1 MLLMAPT
8 VYVMRY
14 LNARQESRPELR
26 QKALE
31 YIQVGYSRELQYKHP
46 DGSFSAF
53 GTSDDSGSTWL
64 TAFVLKVF
72 SQAHGAQLVE
82 VDQSIAHTAAK
93 WLVNTAQSESGQF
106 QPKGRVIHSEMV
118 GGVTDD
124 KASVS
129 LTAFVTGALL
139 EAHKAG
145 LLPADAE
152 GGLSAAL
159 QYLMDAA
166 HDTNYAK
173 VLVAHTLTMAAAQ
186 ESQGLPVPPGLAAA
200 AAAAL
205 DDMQAIAVTEGTM
218 THWAP
223 KEQPSSDDDKAV
235 GERCSSCYVAHAGGP
250 EVEMTGYAMSTMITA
265 LGEDALADG
274 FPVAKW
280 LLSER
285 SPTGGWRST
294 QDTTVALEGLSA
306 YGALSSASPP
316 DMTVTVRYTQPASAS
331 RRRLKAESVEKTL
344 TLNAGNYDVLQVLEL
359 PVGQEVDVT
368 VEGSGKAIMT
378 VGTVW
383 HTRAMPSEPTFLVR
397 SSVGR
402 KEGSSSLLQKVD
414 IERVQGSGEGMV
426 IGAIQLFSGMV
437 PRESSLKQLKESK
450 YSCNG
455 AVKRVDYAN
464 DEISVYIDSLK
475 VGDAPC
481 ELEVEMDRE
490 VVVEN
495 LKPTT
500 VEVYEYYEPVRN
512 GATETSPDFT
522 TRVSLQSSSGACR
535 AASDFRGLAVALMS
549 LLAAA
554 MAAYL

>member
-1 MLLMAPT
+1 MLT
-8 VYVMRY
+8 
-14 LNARQESRPELR
+14 E
-26 QKALE
+26 
-31 YIQVGYSRELQYKHP
+31 
-46 DGSFSAF
+46 
-53 GTSDDSGSTWL
+53 
-64 TAFVLKVF
+64 
-72 SQAHGAQLVE
+72 
-82 VDQSIAHTAAK
+82 IA
-93 WLVNTAQSESGQF
+93 
-106 QPKGRVIHSEMV
+106 
-118 GGVTDD
+118 
-124 KASVS
+124 
-129 LTAFVTGALL
+129 
-139 EAHKAG
+139 
-145 LLPADAE
+145 
-152 GGLSAAL
+152 
-159 QYLMDAA
+159 
-166 HDTNYAK
+166 
-173 VLVAHTLTMAAAQ
+173 
-186 ESQGLPVPPGLAAA
+186 LPVLC
-200 AAAAL
+200 
-205 DDMQAIAVTEGTM
+205 Q
-218 THWAP
+218 
-223 KEQPSSDDDKAV
+223 Q
-235 GERCSSCYVAHAGGP
+235 
-250 EVEMTGYAMSTMITA
+250 
-265 LGEDALADG
+265 
-274 FPVAKW
+274 
-280 LLSER
+280 
-285 SPTGGWRST
+285 
-294 QDTTVALEGLSA
+294 
-306 YGALSSASPP
+306 
-316 DMTVTVRYTQPASAS
+316 
-331 RRRLKAESVEKTL
+331 
-344 TLNAGNYDVLQVLEL
+344 
-359 PVGQEVDVT
+359 
-368 VEGSGKAIMT
+368 
-378 VGTVW
+378 
-383 HTRAMPSEPTFLVR
+383 VR

>member
-1 MLLMAPT
+1 
-8 VYVMRY
+8 
-14 LNARQESRPELR
+14 
-26 QKALE
+26 
-31 YIQVGYSRELQYKHP
+31 
-46 DGSFSAF
+46 
-53 GTSDDSGSTWL
+53 
-64 TAFVLKVF
+64 
-72 SQAHGAQLVE
+72 
-82 VDQSIAHTAAK
+82 
-93 WLVNTAQSESGQF
+93 
-106 QPKGRVIHSEMV
+106 MV

-294 QDTTVALEGLSA
+294 QVWLALPPPPPLFVLVFPPRICLRAKGGCGPLSDHRHSLT
-306 YGALSSASPP
+306 GVVWL
-316 DMTVTVRYTQPASAS
+316 PAGHD
-331 RRRLKAESVEKTL
+331 RCPRGSVCL
-344 TLNAGNYDVLQVLEL
+344 
-359 PVGQEVDVT
+359 
-368 VEGSGKAIMT
+368 
-378 VGTVW
+378 W
-383 HTRAMPSEPTFLVR
+383 
-397 SSVGR
+397 
-402 KEGSSSLLQKVD
+402 
-414 IERVQGSGEGMV
+414 
-426 IGAIQLFSGMV
+426 
-437 PRESSLKQLKESK
+437 
-450 YSCNG
+450 G
-455 AVKRVDYAN
+455 AVKR
-464 DEISVYIDSLK
+464 
-475 VGDAPC
+475 
-481 ELEVEMDRE
+481 
-490 VVVEN
+490 
-495 LKPTT
+495 KPA
-500 VEVYEYYEPVRN
+500 RH
-512 GATETSPDFT
+512 D
-522 TRVSLQSSSGACR
+522 CHR
-535 AASDFRGLAVALMS
+535 ALHSARLSKPPASQG
-549 LLAAA
+549 
-554 MAAYL
+554 